1 VTFPPED
8 GVPAGS
14 VNRAQTTQRFGTA
27 AGIVVATLDG
37 VGPSD
42 RIDLEDAGAQ
52 LAGGS
57 SNGSSSSG
65 SHAAPETPTFLYGST
80 RFAEALMGGP
90 LAGMQPGTE
99 GRTVSGTVRFVDTPT
114 EYPARN
120 VVAILRGSDSTLR
133 GQMVA
138 IGAHNDHDGIF
149 PEALDHDSL
158 RAFNRVMRPEGANS
172 TPGKP
177 TAEQAA
183 RIRAILDSLRQER
196 KPRRDS
202 VLNGADDD
210 GSGSVAVLEIAQEL
224 ANRPERP
231 KRSILFVWHT
241 AEEMGLLGSDYF
253 TRHPTVAR
261 DSIVAQLNVD
271 MIGRGSATDRPDGG
285 PGYMQMIGSRRLSTE
300 LGDLIDRVN
309 AEGGYGLKFDY
320 TYDADGHPDN
330 YYCRSDHYMYARF
343 GIPIAFFT
351 TGSHLDY
358 HQLTDEPQ
366 YIDYDKM
373 ARVASL
379 IDDVARTVADLDHRI
394 VVDKPKPDP
403 EGVCKQ

>member
-1 VTFPPED
+1 MQGRRAGTPGNVKGTDWIAAEARRIGLEPAGEDGGWFQTVPILRRELDSAAALTVEGQTFKAWTDMIPRDQGTGARPVDGARAIYAGTWGGTLITPEQAAGKLVVVTFPPKD

-14 VNRAQTTQRFGTA
+14 VNRAQTTQRFSTA

-42 RIDLEDAGAQ
+42 RLDLEDAGAQ
-52 LAGGS
+52 LARG
-57 SNGSSSSG
+57 SSG

-80 RFAEALMGGP
+80 RFAAALMGGP

-138 IGAHNDHDGIF
+138 IGAHNDHEGIF
-149 PEALDHDSL
+149 PETLDHDSV

-183 RIRAILDSLRQER
+183 KIRAILDSLRQER

-210 GSGSVAVLEIAQEL
+210 GSGSVAVLEIAEEL
-224 ANRPERP
+224 A
-231 KRSILFVWHT
+231 KSRS
-241 AEEMGLLGSDYF
+241 
-253 TRHPTVAR
+253 
-261 DSIVAQLNVD
+261 
-271 MIGRGSATDRPDGG
+271 GRS
-285 PGYMQMIGSRRLSTE
+285 
-300 LGDLIDRVN
+300 
-309 AEGGYGLKFDY
+309 
-320 TYDADGHPDN
+320 
-330 YYCRSDHYMYARF
+330 ARF
-343 GIPIAFFT
+343 SSCGTRRRSWGCSAPTISPAIPPCRAT
-351 TGSHLDY
+351 RSW
-358 HQLTDEPQ
+358 P
-366 YIDYDKM
+366 
-373 ARVASL
+373 S
-379 IDDVARTVADLDHRI
+379 
-394 VVDKPKPDP
+394 
-403 EGVCKQ
+403 

>member
-1 VTFPPED
+1 M
-8 GVPAGS
+8 
-14 VNRAQTTQRFGTA
+14 
-27 AGIVVATLDG
+27 VATLDG

-57 SNGSSSSG
+57 SSA
-65 SHAAPETPTFLYGST
+65 SHAAPETPTFLYGTT
-80 RFAEALMGGP
+80 RFAEALLGGP
-90 LAGMQPGTE
+90 FAGMQPGTE
-99 GRTVSGTVRFVDTPT
+99 GRAVSGTVRFVDTPT

-210 GSGSVAVLEIAQEL
+210 GSGSVAVLEIA
-224 ANRPERP
+224 
-231 KRSILFVWHT
+231 
-241 AEEMGLLGSDYF
+241 
-253 TRHPTVAR
+253 
-261 DSIVAQLNVD
+261 
-271 MIGRGSATDRPDGG
+271 
-285 PGYMQMIGSRRLSTE
+285 RRA
-300 LGDLIDRVN
+300 G
-309 AEGGYGLKFDY
+309 
-320 TYDADGHPDN
+320 
-330 YYCRSDHYMYARF
+330 
-343 GIPIAFFT
+343 
-351 TGSHLDY
+351 
-358 HQLTDEPQ
+358 Q
-366 YIDYDKM
+366 
-373 ARVASL
+373 
-379 IDDVARTVADLDHRI
+379 
-394 VVDKPKPDP
+394 
-403 EGVCKQ
+403 